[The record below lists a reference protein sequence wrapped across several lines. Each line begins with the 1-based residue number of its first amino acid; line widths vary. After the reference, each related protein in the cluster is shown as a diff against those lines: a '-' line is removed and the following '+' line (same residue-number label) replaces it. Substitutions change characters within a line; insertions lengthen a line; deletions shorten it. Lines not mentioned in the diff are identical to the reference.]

1 MSCPACGEPVVAFV
15 VPPAL
20 REHAPAAESAICT
33 SCLRTVAASDAG
45 AAAVA
50 PEDADFSRIHESFPT
65 GKGAVAFALVLG
77 KLDSLALN
85 RPAIQALCDAAERAG
100 TDVALALE
108 RLAGASALDPPYDI
122 DRRRQQ
128 LASFR

>member
-1 MSCPACGEPVVAFV
+1 MACPACGAPVVAFV
-15 VPPAL
+15 VPPAF
-20 REHAPAAESAICT
+20 REHAPAPETAICT
-33 SCLRTVAASDAG
+33 SCLRTVPASDADTD
-45 AAAVA
+45 AVA

-65 GKGAVAFALVLG
+65 GRGGAAFALVLG

-85 RPAIQALCDAAERAG
+85 RPAIQALCDEAERAG

-108 RLAGASALDPPYDI
+108 RLAGASTLDPPYDV